1 MKKRTY
7 IDKPLG
13 DTEYLLENWGSWR
26 MSGMGVPRYISPLA
40 ALINQRCPE
49 PSSMTYV
56 ITDETAMLVDTAI
69 AKLIQRNQQMGDFIW
84 WYFGSKWTMVRIAEA
99 YKMSERSAREIIRQ
113 GVSWIDGALGGVC
126 AAA

>member
-26 MSGMGVPRYISPLA
+26 MSGMGVPRYVSPLA
-40 ALINQRCPE
+40 ALMNQCCPD